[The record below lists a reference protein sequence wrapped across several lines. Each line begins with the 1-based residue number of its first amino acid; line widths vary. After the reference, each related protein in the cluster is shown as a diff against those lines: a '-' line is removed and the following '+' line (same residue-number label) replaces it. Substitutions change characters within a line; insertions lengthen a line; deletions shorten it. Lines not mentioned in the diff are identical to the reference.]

1 MTSTA
6 RLACVHSLDHFALR
20 VPDLHVAA
28 SFYEAFGLSVAR
40 VGEVLTLKCAGS
52 GHVWGRVMPGASKS
66 LGWLSFGCADTDYR
80 GLLRQLEA
88 AGAQRRDGPREAE
101 SGGSWFADPDGNLL
115 QVKVGPKV
123 SANARRGLPAPPP
136 ADRLRGVE
144 PGRRQA
150 QRVRPAR
157 LSHVM
162 LFSPDVPRQS
172 AFYTAGLGL
181 AVSDTSLDL
190 LAFLCGQLGSDHH
203 LLAFAKSPRPGFHHA
218 AWEVADLA
226 ECGMGAMQMRDAG
239 HADGWGVGRH
249 GAGANHFH
257 YVRDPWGSFCEYAS
271 DIDFVP
277 PGGAWQPAM
286 LDPLA
291 ALHYWGPEI
300 PEDFL
305 RNHETPSPL
314 A

>member
-20 VPDLHVAA
+20 VPDLNVAA

-40 VGEVLTLKCAGS
+40 VGEVLTLKCPGS
-52 GHVWGRVMPGASKS
+52 GHVWGRVVPGASKG
-66 LGWLSFGCADTDYR
+66 LAWLSFGCSDTDYR

-123 SANARRGLPAPPP
+123 SVSARGVPAAAATPE
-136 ADRLRGVE
+136 RLRGVE
-144 PGRRQA
+144 GGRRGA
-150 QRVRPAR
+150 ARVRPNR
-157 LSHVM
+157 MSHVL
-162 LFSPDVPRQS
+162 LFSRDVRAQT

-190 LAFLCGQLGSDHH
+190 LAFLCGQQGSDHH
-203 LLAFAKSPRPGFHHA
+203 LLAFAKSGRAGFHHV
-218 AWEVADLA
+218 AWEVASLE
-226 ECGMGAMQMRDAG
+226 ECGLGAMQMRESG
-239 HADGWGVGRH
+239 HVEGWGVGRH
-249 GAGANHFH
+249 GAGSNHFA
-257 YVRDPWGSFCEYAS
+257 YVRDPWGSYCEYSA
-271 DIDFVP
+271 DMDFVP
-277 PGGAWQPAM
+277 PGGAWQAAQ
-286 LDPLA
+286 LAPLE
-291 ALHYWGPEI
+291 ALHYWGPDM

-305 RNHETPSPL
+305 RNTETPPP
-314 A
+314 AA